1 MDWPSHQHQQPL
13 LSLWLPIFSY
23 LRSRANARA
32 DDEREK
38 EKRRFKV
45 SERAWLLASVPC
57 VLYRHGFL
65 GFPDFDTSDDA
76 RRAAKSISLSTAATP
91 KIKQEKTRAVIYN
104 NNTLISSDSRN
115 QIFFGLHQHIN
126 NLLLYTK
133 LSLIILSAVY
143 SIPHHFLSRVW

>member
-1 MDWPSHQHQQPL
+1 MRERGNTAATRLLMDWPSQQQHQPLL

-32 DDEREK
+32 DERERK
-38 EKRRFKV
+38 RRRFKV

-57 VLYRHGFL
+57 VLCRHSFL

-91 KIKQEKTRAVIYN
+91 KIKQEKTRAVI
-104 NNTLISSDSRN
+104 
-115 QIFFGLHQHIN
+115 
-126 NLLLYTK
+126 
-133 LSLIILSAVY
+133 
-143 SIPHHFLSRVW
+143 

>member
-1 MDWPSHQHQQPL
+1 MRERGNTAATRLLMDWPSHQHQQPL

-76 RRAAKSISLSTAATP
+76 RRAAKSISLSTATTP
-91 KIKQEKTRAVIYN
+91 KIK
-104 NNTLISSDSRN
+104 
-115 QIFFGLHQHIN
+115 
-126 NLLLYTK
+126 
-133 LSLIILSAVY
+133 
-143 SIPHHFLSRVW
+143 

>member
-76 RRAAKSISLSTAATP
+76 RRAAKSISLSTVATP
-91 KIKQEKTRAVIYN
+91 KIK
-104 NNTLISSDSRN
+104 
-115 QIFFGLHQHIN
+115 
-126 NLLLYTK
+126 
-133 LSLIILSAVY
+133 
-143 SIPHHFLSRVW
+143 

>member
-1 MDWPSHQHQQPL
+1 
-13 LSLWLPIFSY
+13 
-23 LRSRANARA
+23 
-32 DDEREK
+32 
-38 EKRRFKV
+38 
-45 SERAWLLASVPC
+45 
-57 VLYRHGFL
+57 VLCRHGFL

-76 RRAAKSISLSTAATP
+76 RRAAMSISLSTAATP

-133 LSLIILSAVY
+133 LSLIILSVVY
-143 SIPHHFLSRVW
+143 SIPHHFLPRVL